1 MGASGSNDTFTSQL
15 IYFWGMRGSGYLV
28 RDRHEGVP
36 KGGMMRKFNRI
47 VAAML
52 AMLMLALTVVIAPA
66 VVRAKGAP
74 HDVHTVPGNVYTVPG
89 DVYTVPG
96 NVYGVPGSKTIVIIM
111 IIGSNRLEGKK
122 DAGPQIKWGRTFVPL
137 ASIIEALGGRID
149 WNAKTHTVT
158 IVLGTQT
165 LVLHIG
171 NAYAV
176 ANGKRFRIG
185 SNPDVAPYIQA
196 PGRTMLPVR
205 FIAEKLGA
213 FVIWNSALHSV
224 TLVFVKP

>member
-1 MGASGSNDTFTSQL
+1 M
-15 IYFWGMRGSGYLV
+15 
-28 RDRHEGVP
+28 
-36 KGGMMRKFNRI
+36 KKFNRI
-47 VAAML
+47 VATVL

-66 VVRAKGAP
+66 VVRAEGVP
-74 HDVHTVPGNVYTVPG
+74 H

-96 NVYGVPGSKTIVIIM
+96 NVYHVPGDVYGVPGSKTLVIIM
-111 IIGSNRLEGKK
+111 IIGSNTIKINGIEGKM
-122 DAGPQIKWGRTFVPL
+122 DTSPQIKWGRTFVPL
-137 ASIIEALGGRID
+137 APIIEALGGTIEWD
-149 WNAKTHTVT
+149 AKTHTVT

-165 LVLHIG
+165 LVLTMG

-176 ANGKRFRIG
+176 ANGKRFRID

>member
-1 MGASGSNDTFTSQL
+1 
-15 IYFWGMRGSGYLV
+15 
-28 RDRHEGVP
+28 
-36 KGGMMRKFNRI
+36 MMRKFNRI
-47 VAAML
+47 VATVL

-66 VVRAKGAP
+66 VVRAEGAP
-74 HDVHTVPGNVYTVPG
+74 HDVYTVSG

-96 NVYGVPGSKTIVIIM
+96 NVYAVPGSKTIIIIM
-111 IIGSNRLEGKK
+111 IIGSNTIKINGLEGKK
-122 DAGPQIKWGRTFVPL
+122 DTSPQIKWGRTFVPL
-137 ASIIEALGGRID
+137 APIIEALGGTIKWD
-149 WNAKTHTVT
+149 ASTDTVT

-176 ANGKRFRIG
+176 GNGKRFHID

-196 PGRTMLPVR
+196 PGHTMLPVR

-213 FVIWNSALHSV
+213 SVMWNSALHSV
-224 TLVFVKP
+224 TLVFVKA

>member
-1 MGASGSNDTFTSQL
+1 
-15 IYFWGMRGSGYLV
+15 
-28 RDRHEGVP
+28 
-36 KGGMMRKFNRI
+36 MRKFNKI
-47 VAAML
+47 VATVL

-66 VVRAKGAP
+66 VVSAKGAP
-74 HDVHTVPGNVYTVPG
+74 HDVCTVPGDVYTVPG

-111 IIGSNRLEGKK
+111 IIGSNTIKINGLKGKK

-137 ASIIEALGGRID
+137 ASIIEALGGRIE

-176 ANGKRFRIG
+176 ANGKRFRID

-196 PGRTMLPVR
+196 PGHTMLPVR

-213 FVIWNSALHSV
+213 SVMWNSALHSV
-224 TLVFVKP
+224 RLVFVKR